1 MKYPL
6 FFFMLALTACVRPY
20 FVAKI
25 GDEAVFD
32 YEDVLSVCSSNDCM
46 GLDYTYGN
54 STPGCIYE
62 EKAYTC
68 RYKFSI
74 TLNDHAARRIAE
86 KTLDIPISGEYLD
99 ENLTFYYGDEVLDS
113 LRIASKIKGS
123 KINELNIFVEGHGD
137 SLETALMNSKQKME
151 EIKKSISS

>member
-25 GDEAVFD
+25 GDETVFD
-32 YEDVLSVCSSNDCM
+32 YEDVLFVCNTNDCM

-62 EKAYTC
+62 DSVYIC

-74 TLNDHAARRIAE
+74 TLNEHAARRITE
-86 KTLDIPISGEYLD
+86 KTSNIPVSGEYLD
-99 ENLTFYYGDEVLDS
+99 ENLTFYYGDDVLDS

-123 KINELNIFVEGHGD
+123 KINELNIFVEGHGTN
-137 SLETALMNSKQKME
+137 LENALANSKQKME
-151 EIKKSISS
+151 EIKKSIAS